1 MVDGGVRA
9 VFQGLPQHCVSR
21 EPASGRL
28 VMITRGDKGFRYI
41 NGDRDPEAYNR
52 SLGLSYEQVEAME
65 YGAMFGFGE
74 ELANPE
80 AVRQVRLELGQPVGP
95 IQAAA
100 AAPKAVPAPRPP
112 PSNAMPEDIG
122 NFVPWFEESL
132 RNRG

>member
-1 MVDGGVRA
+1 MVDGGVR
-9 VFQGLPQHCVSR
+9 VTFQGLPQHCVSR

-28 VMITRGDKGFRYI
+28 VVITRGQKGFRYMSSE
-41 NGDRDPEAYNR
+41 RDPETYNR

-65 YGAMFGFGE
+65 YGAMFGFDE

-80 AVRQVRLELGQPVGP
+80 AVRRVRLELGQPVGP

-100 AAPKAVPAPRPP
+100 ALRPAPPPRPRP
-112 PSNAMPEDIG
+112 ANTMPEDIG

-132 RNRG
+132 RKR

>member
-9 VFQGLPQHCVSR
+9 SFQGLPEHCVSR

-28 VMITRGDKGFRYI
+28 AMITRGQKGFRYI
-41 NGDRDPEAYNR
+41 NGERDPETYNR
-52 SLGLSYEQVEAME
+52 TLGLSYEQVEAME
-65 YGAMFGFGE
+65 YGAMFGFDE

-80 AVRQVRLELGQPVGP
+80 AVRKVRLEMGLPVGP
-95 IQAAA
+95 IQAARPM
-100 AAPKAVPAPRPP
+100 PKPPPPPRPK

-132 RNRG
+132 RQH

>member
-1 MVDGGVRA
+1 MVDGGMRA
-9 VFQGLPQHCVSR
+9 GFQGLPQHCVSR

-28 VMITRGDKGFRYI
+28 VMITRGQKGFRYMS
-41 NGDRDPEAYNR
+41 GERDPETYNR

-65 YGAMFGFGE
+65 YGAMFGFDE

-80 AVRQVRLELGQPVGP
+80 AVRRVRLELGQPVGP

-100 AAPKAVPAPRPP
+100 PASRPAPPPRPRP
-112 PSNAMPEDIG
+112 ANAMPEDIG